1 MEKEKPKKQI
11 YIYTFVTM
19 IKCKKLTKWNL
30 WRLRKL
36 MNQHNRRRKNGI
48 EKKIPFN
55 CDRINVGVAKAN

>member
-1 MEKEKPKKQI
+1 
-11 YIYTFVTM
+11 M